1 MKKWENRE
9 NLPATRANHRGVN
22 IGDAFLV
29 IGGWGPEPPPPA
41 TTTPAPTLPG
51 GSSALAFTGGAPT
64 FMSSIFYTTTS
75 APPLSTTYNPFDYTE
90 LSEVLW
96 FENPKTQP
104 KWTRMNSIQTPRQ
117 RHAVSVIK
125 RTEMA
130 AACVRWIRSPNY
142 PDNYPNRYD
151 EVVIIDL
158 HHIIF
163 VLSLLYISKCKII

>member
-51 GSSALAFTGGAPT
+51 GSSALAFTGGAAT
-64 FMSSIFYTTTS
+64 FQSSIGYTDTTT
-75 APPLSTTYNPFDYTE
+75 APPPSTTYNPFDYTE

-96 FENPKTQP
+96 FEIK

-130 AACVRWIRSPNY
+130 AACVRWSYGTIRSPNY
-142 PDNYPNRYD
+142 PDQYPNRFD
-151 EVVIIDL
+151 EV
-158 HHIIF
+158 
-163 VLSLLYISKCKII
+163 